1 MEQFNINTISNETFV
16 AFHGTGG
23 NEYSLLQIV
32 GDLNK
37 DANIRAYIGD
47 VSEGKHRRFNLPLEN
62 GMLNRED
69 FDARVDAFLKE
80 WEMNKPEG
88 NLTFIGYSNG
98 ANFILGL
105 LEKNP
110 TIADRII
117 LLKPTN
123 LGFIF
128 NEGSDARIIV
138 TAGAR
143 DTLSIPGET
152 MKLVKQLETVF
163 PNVVFKLFD
172 HGHELP
178 DSEIE
183 VVKELLNK

>member
-1 MEQFNINTISNETFV
+1 M
-16 AFHGTGG
+16 
-23 NEYSLLQIV
+23 
-32 GDLNK
+32 
-37 DANIRAYIGD
+37 
-47 VSEGKHRRFNLPLEN
+47 
-62 GMLNRED
+62 
-69 FDARVDAFLKE
+69 DAFLKA
-80 WEMNKPEG
+80 WETDKPEG
-88 NLTFIGYSNG
+88 TVTFIGYSNG

-110 TIADRII
+110 KIADEII

-123 LGFIF
+123 LGFTF
-128 NEGSDARIIV
+128 NEESNVRIIV

-172 HGHELP
+172 HGHEFP

-183 VVKELLNK
+183 AVKVMLNK